1 MIIKIFTG
9 PLNYSVNKVYKQD
22 DDEFIIGVDSG
33 CMHLLKSNI
42 IPDLGIGDFDSVSE
56 TEYKTIVSKIKN
68 LKTYDRVK
76 DYTDTYLA
84 VKEALKFK
92 YKEIIIYG
100 GIGNRIDH
108 TFANINLLKLGN
120 ISLVDETTEMYMLD
134 PGIYTIDNEFKYISF
149 FAIEDVKGLTL
160 KDFKYELED
169 IDLDTFDPLCISNEG
184 SGTLEFKEC
193 LMLVINQNEE

>member
-184 SGTLEFKEC
+184 SGTLEFKEG

>member
-84 VKEALKFK
+84 VKQALKFK

-184 SGTLEFKEC
+184 SGTLEFKEG

>member
-76 DYTDTYLA
+76 DYTVTWQETSNA
-84 VKEALKFK
+84 
-92 YKEIIIYG
+92 IN
-100 GIGNRIDH
+100 GILGLFLISPPK
-108 TFANINLLKLGN
+108 TESKLV
-120 ISLVDETTEMYMLD
+120 IK
-134 PGIYTIDNEFKYISF
+134 I
-149 FAIEDVKGLTL
+149 
-160 KDFKYELED
+160 
-169 IDLDTFDPLCISNEG
+169 
-184 SGTLEFKEC
+184 FKEVF
-193 LMLVINQNEE
+193 LNSFIY